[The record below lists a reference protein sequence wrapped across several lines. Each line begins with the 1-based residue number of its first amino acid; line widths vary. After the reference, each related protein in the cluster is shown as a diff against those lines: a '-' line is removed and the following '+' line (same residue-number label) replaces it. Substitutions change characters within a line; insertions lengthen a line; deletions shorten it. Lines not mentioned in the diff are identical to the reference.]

1 LWPNHQITI
10 LPFNHAAMRVKNKK
24 LELILGNIANAPT
37 SGINAKD
44 LDFSSIL
51 CSSFYRTESG
61 RNISFGET
69 SSKHMGAL
77 TDQVRLIQSPLS
89 PSM

>member
-1 LWPNHQITI
+1 
-10 LPFNHAAMRVKNKK
+10 MRVKNKK

-44 LDFSSIL
+44 LDFSSFL
-51 CSSFYRTESG
+51 CSSFYRSESG

-69 SSKHMGAL
+69 SSKHIGRFDRPSS
-77 TDQVRLIQSPLS
+77 TDTESAVI
-89 PSM
+89 